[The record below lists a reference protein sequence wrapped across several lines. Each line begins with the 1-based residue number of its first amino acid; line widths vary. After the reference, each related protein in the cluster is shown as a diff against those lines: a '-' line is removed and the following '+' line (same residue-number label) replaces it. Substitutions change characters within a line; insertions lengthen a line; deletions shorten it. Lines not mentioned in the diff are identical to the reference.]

1 MNKKSR
7 IHEEVMAFLDNYLE
21 NTPKEIIREEIAA
34 ISRKKF
40 VGSSANSYFLDF
52 DKHYLHFDDTIPT
65 NNINQIELPSRNLV
79 QKRKKNFSRVSIK
92 SNNLAYFDKK
102 DSKKMIFRI
111 NRFNSFTEKPSV
123 SNTINKTY
131 DEYL

>member
-1 MNKKSR
+1 
-7 IHEEVMAFLDNYLE
+7 MAFLDNYLE

-52 DKHYLHFDDTIPT
+52 DKHYFNNTTLT
-65 NNINQIELPSRNLV
+65 NNIKEIALPLRNLV
-79 QKRKKNFSRVSIK
+79 QKRKKNFPRVSIK
-92 SNNLAYFDKK
+92 SSSSTYVVGKK
-102 DSKKMIFRI
+102 GSQKRYELIRI
-111 NRFNSFTEKPSV
+111 DRFNSFTEKSSV